1 MARSS
6 AHHDPR
12 DWSMTKQPRGPPI
25 EYRPRSAEAVV
36 HAPLLDDALLV

>member
-6 AHHDPR
+6 AHHGPR